1 MQMYKDI
8 FTNLQQLQGHG
19 RWEFEY
25 NNIVQCVFPVGR
37 LKDILPQ
44 EFVEKFNLDDE
55 YLIGAETIPAN
66 SILDAHIDHI
76 RKSNLLINVS
86 ESDAVIFHS
95 NNGESEKHTFAPG
108 EMFLINTQ
116 KMHGSANGH
125 DYDYKFLTLNTKLN
139 YNKTK
144 ELFNV

>member
-1 MQMYKDI
+1 MYKDI
-8 FTNLQQLQGHG
+8 FTNLQKLQGHG

-25 NNIVQCVFPVGR
+25 NNIVQCVFPVDR
-37 LKDILPQ
+37 LKDILPH
-44 EFVEKFNLDDE
+44 EFVEQFKLDGN

-66 SILDAHIDHI
+66 STLAGHTDHL

-86 ESDAVIFHS
+86 DLDAVIFHS
-95 NNGESEKHTFAPG
+95 NDGETETHTIPPG

-116 KMHGSANGH
+116 KIHGSTNEH
-125 DYDYKFLTLNTKLN
+125 DYDYKFLTLNTKLH